1 MDGSGTDVR
10 TQLPFRMS
18 KELFQPCLLLSL
30 DPRYS
35 LVGVL
40 GSQRTRAD
48 ILDLDPTCQEAPP
61 LWSGGKGRKTRI

>member
-30 DPRYS
+30 GPRYS

-40 GSQRTRAD
+40 GSQRARAD
-48 ILDLDPTCQEAPP
+48 IPELDPTCQEAPP